1 MKMEEKRMYKNKLKN
16 KIALCMTILILFV
29 IIYSELFIIINI
41 HHNCSGNNC
50 PICAEIKIAEAMI
63 QQFGSAVPPVM
74 LLIIFVCFIA
84 ETISITNQVNLFS
97 TPVEMK
103 VRMDD

>member
-1 MKMEEKRMYKNKLKN
+1 MYKNNLKN
-16 KIALCMTILILFV
+16 KIALCLAILILFV
-29 IIYSELFIIINI
+29 IFYAELFIINNI
-41 HHNCSGNNC
+41 HHNCNGKNC
-50 PICAEIKIAEAMI
+50 PICAEIQIAESMI

-74 LLIIFVCFIA
+74 LLIVFVCFFS
-84 ETISITNQVNLFS
+84 ETTSITNQVNLFS